1 MRFAEFNEIFNPARE
16 KCYFS
21 NAEYTAT
28 GKKRYLSFLE
38 LTSIIRSERAD
49 NLEIGYELQDPF
61 FIVETKDEKFAFFVK
76 NFKNLNTYIIKSYDT
91 YIYFFRKTQ
100 DVKNLI
106 EYTTNTLVRG
116 AIKVRTTKLS
126 HHVILPFKTITNT
139 SELLENTEEFY
150 AEGVDDID
158 DIPFELKPIV
168 QKSYTNYSYPFPIKK
183 KTLETLTQIINQIK
197 PIVPTY
203 DDICKII
210 SAINILYC
218 SIPLNQEELEELLQ
232 DENLVS
238 KSFFDDG
245 VIRYDRIA
253 KYLIAKHY
261 IKYND
266 SDNLVY
272 YYDPVKKVYIN
283 DDKYLSAITGNISPV
298 LKTTHI
304 DEVIET
310 IKRITYT
317 NKVTF
322 NESQFTVLFKNGVFN
337 LVDGTFT
344 QMAPDILET
353 NLIGAEFIQDL
364 KPNAFVDDFFSTL
377 TCGDTEVEQLLY
389 EAMGYS
395 MFRTSEF
402 QVAFLLYGGGKNGKS
417 TLFDVLRKMIGT
429 KNSTNVSF
437 KDLSNTFRPSMM
449 ENKLISIAPDISS
462 SDLEDSDVMKSI
474 IAGEDV
480 TLERKN
486 KDPKNKPLH
495 CTMWF
500 GCNKLPRTSDTSYGF
515 YRRFV
520 VVPMNADLSK
530 VKRGEGK
537 KFHDSLMRQEN
548 IDYVANMALRAFFQV
563 YHVSNEFIEPD
574 VVKEQTEK
582 YRDTSDSARQYINK
596 RLERG
601 TLHISNVDSWD
612 AENLYPGYKIF
623 CDERG
628 NKAKGL
634 NSFELSV
641 DTYKEEIKKRGA
653 V

>member
-1 MRFAEFNEIFNPARE
+1 MLFR
-16 KCYFS
+16 
-21 NAEYTAT
+21 
-28 GKKRYLSFLE
+28 
-38 LTSIIRSERAD
+38 SIKSERAD

-91 YIYFFRKTQ
+91 YIYFFRKTA

-116 AIKVRTTKLS
+116 AIKVRTSKLS

-168 QKSYTNYSYPFPIKK
+168 EKSYTNYSYPFPIKK

-283 DDKYLSAITGNISPV
+283 DDKYLQAITGNISPV

-337 LVDGTFT
+337 LIDGTFT
-344 QMAPDILET
+344 EMSPDILET

-364 KPNAFVDDFFSTL
+364 KPNAFVDDFFSRL

-402 QVAFLLYGGGKNGKS
+402 QVAFMLYGGGKNGKS

-480 TLERKN
+480 TLEKKN
-486 KDPKNKPLH
+486 KDQI
-495 CTMWF
+495 
-500 GCNKLPRTSDTSYGF
+500 G
-515 YRRFV
+515 
-520 VVPMNADLSK
+520 
-530 VKRGEGK
+530 
-537 KFHDSLMRQEN
+537 
-548 IDYVANMALRAFFQV
+548 RA
-563 YHVSNEFIEPD
+563 SC
-574 VVKEQTEK
+574 
-582 YRDTSDSARQYINK
+582 R
-596 RLERG
+596 ER
-601 TLHISNVDSWD
+601 V
-612 AENLYPGYKIF
+612 
-623 CDERG
+623 
-628 NKAKGL
+628 
-634 NSFELSV
+634 
-641 DTYKEEIKKRGA
+641 
-653 V
+653 

>member
-1 MRFAEFNEIFNPARE
+1 MRFAEFNETFNPARE

-38 LTSIIRSERAD
+38 LTSIIKSERAD

-91 YIYFFRKTQ
+91 YIYFFRKTE

-116 AIKVRTTKLS
+116 AIKVRTSKLS
-126 HHVILPFKTITNT
+126 HHVILPFKTRTNT

-168 QKSYTNYSYPFPIKK
+168 EKSYTNYSYPFPIKK

-283 DDKYLSAITGNISPV
+283 DDKYLHAITGNISPV

-344 QMAPDILET
+344 EMSPDILET
-353 NLIGAEFIQDL
+353 NLIGADFIQNL

-402 QVAFLLYGGGKNGKS
+402 QVAFMLYGGGKNGKS

-429 KNSTNVSF
+429 RNSTNVSF

-480 TLERKN
+480 TLEQKN

-500 GCNKLPRTSDTSYGF
+500 GCNKLPRTSDNSYGF

-520 VVPMNADLSK
+520 VLPMKADLSK

-537 KFHDSLMRQEN
+537 KFHDLLMRQEN

-563 YHVSNEFIEPD
+563 YHVSNEFIEPN
-574 VVKEQTEK
+574 VVKEETEK
-582 YRDTSDSARQYINK
+582 YRDNSDSARQYINK

-601 TLHISNVDSWD
+601 TLHISNVDNWD
-612 AENLYPGYKIF
+612 AENLYPDYKFF

-634 NSFELSV
+634 NSFEQSL

>member
-1 MRFAEFNEIFNPARE
+1 MRFAEFNETFNPARE

-21 NAEYTAT
+21 NAEYTVT

-38 LTSIIRSERAD
+38 LTSIIKSERAD

-91 YIYFFRKTQ
+91 YIYFFRKTE

-116 AIKVRTTKLS
+116 AIKVRTSKLS

-168 QKSYTNYSYPFPIKK
+168 EKSYTNYSYPFPIKK

-283 DDKYLSAITGNISPV
+283 DDKYLQAITGNISPV

-337 LVDGTFT
+337 LIDGTFT
-344 QMAPDILET
+344 EMSPDILET

-402 QVAFLLYGGGKNGKS
+402 QVAFMLYGGGKNGKS

-480 TLERKN
+480 TLEKKN
-486 KDPKNKPLH
+486 KDPKNKPLY

-500 GCNKLPRTSDTSYGF
+500 GCNKLPRTSDNSYGF

-520 VVPMNADLSK
+520 VLPMKADLSK

-563 YHVSNEFIEPD
+563 YHVSNEFIEPN
-574 VVKEQTEK
+574 VVKEETEK

-612 AENLYPGYKIF
+612 AESLYPGYKIF

-634 NSFELSV
+634 NSFEQSF

>member
-1 MRFAEFNEIFNPARE
+1 MRFAEFNETFNPARE

-38 LTSIIRSERAD
+38 LTSIIKSERAD

-91 YIYFFRKTQ
+91 YIYFFRKTA

-116 AIKVRTTKLS
+116 AIKVRTSKLS

-168 QKSYTNYSYPFPIKK
+168 EKSYTNYSYPFPIKK

-283 DDKYLSAITGNISPV
+283 DDKYLQAITGNISPV

-337 LVDGTFT
+337 LIDGTFT
-344 QMAPDILET
+344 EMSPDILET

-364 KPNAFVDDFFSTL
+364 KPNAFVDDFFSRL

-402 QVAFLLYGGGKNGKS
+402 QVAFMLYGGGKNGKS

-480 TLERKN
+480 TLEKKN
-486 KDPKNKPLH
+486 KDPKNMPLH

-500 GCNKLPRTSDTSYGF
+500 GCNKLPRTSDNSYGF

-520 VVPMNADLSK
+520 VLPMKADLTK

-563 YHVSNEFIEPD
+563 YHVSNEFIEPN
-574 VVKEQTEK
+574 VVKEETEK

-601 TLHISNVDSWD
+601 TLQISNVDNWD
-612 AENLYPGYKIF
+612 AESLYPGYKIF

-634 NSFELSV
+634 NSFEQSF